1 MFPVDWST
9 IIPPKRRQEAI
20 EGFLMGCAV
29 AESLSILY
37 ASLDPKTTLSLRR
50 HPVRFWTSMPAY
62 PGSNTHSIVIAI
74 QSLLKSKAKYE
85 EFEESLRKRLNW
97 YRVSHPM
104 QSMRARWRQAA
115 LDGDGPEATL
125 SRFGSDP
132 MIRSALMS
140 VVMQGIDSTAMRW
153 ISHSARIA
161 SEDEMVIQASR
172 MVAMATQ
179 CAQVQRTS
187 SSIDTNQLLRT
198 LADSIDDVDLQQRLL
213 HLDGLLQRRESLHR
227 AARSL
232 GYRRGVADRA
242 VENAILA
249 IYAFC
254 LHPRSYRQCIEEV
267 IRLPGNT
274 VGIASLAGAI
284 LGAAQGPQDIPKE
297 WLDNV
302 SMIPYDKKWISQC
315 VERVQDWPHGPEDIQ
330 RTAILP
336 TRIVGQIQRN
346 LVQGLAGLQLILG
359 RLGLLR

>member
-9 IIPPKRRQEAI
+9 IIPPKRRHEAI
-20 EGFLMGCAV
+20 EGLLMGCAV
-29 AESLSILY
+29 AEALSIIY
-37 ASLDPKTTLSLRR
+37 SSLDPKATLRLRR
-50 HPVRFWTSMPAY
+50 SPVRVWTSMPAY

-74 QSLLKSKAKYE
+74 QSLLKSKAAFK
-85 EFEESLRKRLNW
+85 EFDVSLNKRLIW
-97 YRVSHPM
+97 YRVSRPL
-104 QSMRARWRQAA
+104 QSVHARWRRTASA
-115 LDGDGPEATL
+115 GYGPEATL
-125 SRFGSDP
+125 SWFGNDP
-132 MIRSALMS
+132 MIRSALLS
-140 VVMQGIDSTAMRW
+140 VVMQGIDRSAMHW
-153 ISHSARIA
+153 VEHSSRLA
-161 SEDEMVIQASR
+161 SDNESVFQAAS
-172 MVAMATQ
+172 MIAMATQ

-187 SSIDTNQLLRT
+187 SSIDINQLLRA

-213 HLDGLLQRRESLHR
+213 CLDVLLQRRESLHR

-232 GYRRGVADRA
+232 GYTRGVADRA
-242 VENAILA
+242 VANALLA

-254 LHPRSYRQCIEEV
+254 LHPKSYQQCIEEV

-297 WLDNV
+297 WLDSV
-302 SMIPYDKKWISQC
+302 SMIPYDKKWISHC

-346 LVQGLAGLQLILG
+346 LVQGLAGLRLMLG
-359 RLGLLR
+359 RWLLLR